1 MYKVSLFG
9 CAKHKQ
15 FTKQRLKNMDIHY
28 NILLEVC
35 TAGKLR
41 NQADDWRQNMKYYIP
56 TKVYQEID
64 AVKVHAE
71 ELAGYG
77 SYALIVTGKYSA
89 RANGALADVEAAL
102 DAYGKKHV
110 QYDGIEEN
118 PSVETVMKAT
128 EFGKRN
134 GVDFVI
140 AIGGGSPMDAAK
152 AIAIMLANPEKD
164 AEYLYENVAHT
175 KALPVVTIPTTCG
188 TGSEVTGVAVL
199 TVHAK
204 RTKASLPHRVFP
216 VLALADPKYLK
227 TASKK
232 VIGQTAIDALG
243 HMIESYLNTTATDYS
258 RMFVDQGLKVWA
270 RSKDAL
276 LGMREMTDEDYS
288 NFLLASTLAGMAIAQ
303 TGTTI
308 PHSLSYAITY
318 ELGVPHGIAIGY
330 FLPGYIREA
339 DIADQEYL
347 LSTIGFSSVDEFADF
362 FQVVSDCGILP
373 EENIRQVVDI
383 VVENKAKLALCP
395 YPLDKEVLLRIASW
409 RK

>member
-1 MYKVSLFG
+1 M
-9 CAKHKQ
+9 
-15 FTKQRLKNMDIHY
+15 
-28 NILLEVC
+28 
-35 TAGKLR
+35 
-41 NQADDWRQNMKYYIP
+41 
-56 TKVYQEID
+56 
-64 AVKVHAE
+64 
-71 ELAGYG
+71 
-77 SYALIVTGKYSA
+77 
-89 RANGALADVEAAL
+89 
-102 DAYGKKHV
+102 
-110 QYDGIEEN
+110 
-118 PSVETVMKAT
+118 
-128 EFGKRN
+128 
-134 GVDFVI
+134 
-140 AIGGGSPMDAAK
+140 
-152 AIAIMLANPEKD
+152 
-164 AEYLYENVAHT
+164 
-175 KALPVVTIPTTCG
+175 TIPTTCG
-188 TGSEVTGVAVL
+188 TGSEVTGIAVL

-330 FLPGYIREA
+330 FLPGYIWEA

-383 VVENKAKLALCP
+383 VAENKAKLALCP

>member
-1 MYKVSLFG
+1 M
-9 CAKHKQ
+9 Q
-15 FTKQRLKNMDIHY
+15 
-28 NILLEVC
+28 
-35 TAGKLR
+35 
-41 NQADDWRQNMKYYIP
+41 YYIP

-71 ELAGYG
+71 ELSDYG
-77 SYALIVTGKYSA
+77 SCALIVTGKYSA

-110 QYDGIEEN
+110 QYDEIEEN

-134 GVDFVI
+134 GVDYVI

-152 AIAIMLANPEKD
+152 AIAIMLANPEENAD
-164 AEYLYENVAHT
+164 YLYESVAHA

-243 HMIESYLNTTATDYS
+243 HMIESYLNRTATDYS
-258 RMFVDQGLKVWA
+258 RMFVNQGLKVWA

-339 DIADQEYL
+339 DETDQEYL
-347 LSTIGFSSVDEFADF
+347 LSAIGFTSVDEFADF

-383 VVENKAKLALCP
+383 VAENKAKLALCP

-409 RK
+409 GK

>member
-1 MYKVSLFG
+1 
-9 CAKHKQ
+9 
-15 FTKQRLKNMDIHY
+15 
-28 NILLEVC
+28 
-35 TAGKLR
+35 
-41 NQADDWRQNMKYYIP
+41 MKYYIP

-164 AEYLYENVAHT
+164 AEYLYESAAHT

-188 TGSEVTGVAVL
+188 TGSLCLLSMRNGQR
-199 TVHAK
+199 HPC
-204 RTKASLPHRVFP
+204 RTA
-216 VLALADPKYLK
+216 
-227 TASKK
+227 
-232 VIGQTAIDALG
+232 
-243 HMIESYLNTTATDYS
+243 YS
-258 RMFVDQGLKVWA
+258 RCLHW
-270 RSKDAL
+270 R
-276 LGMREMTDEDYS
+276 
-288 NFLLASTLAGMAIAQ
+288 
-303 TGTTI
+303 
-308 PHSLSYAITY
+308 
-318 ELGVPHGIAIGY
+318 
-330 FLPGYIREA
+330 IR
-339 DIADQEYL
+339 
-347 LSTIGFSSVDEFADF
+347 
-362 FQVVSDCGILP
+362 
-373 EENIRQVVDI
+373 NI
-383 VVENKAKLALCP
+383 
-395 YPLDKEVLLRIASW
+395 
-409 RK
+409 

>member
-1 MYKVSLFG
+1 M
-9 CAKHKQ
+9 
-15 FTKQRLKNMDIHY
+15 
-28 NILLEVC
+28 
-35 TAGKLR
+35 
-41 NQADDWRQNMKYYIP
+41 
-56 TKVYQEID
+56 
-64 AVKVHAE
+64 
-71 ELAGYG
+71 
-77 SYALIVTGKYSA
+77 
-89 RANGALADVEAAL
+89 
-102 DAYGKKHV
+102 
-110 QYDGIEEN
+110 
-118 PSVETVMKAT
+118 
-128 EFGKRN
+128 
-134 GVDFVI
+134 
-140 AIGGGSPMDAAK
+140 
-152 AIAIMLANPEKD
+152 
-164 AEYLYENVAHT
+164 
-175 KALPVVTIPTTCG
+175 
-188 TGSEVTGVAVL
+188 
-199 TVHAK
+199 
-204 RTKASLPHRVFP
+204 PHRVFP

-276 LGMREMTDEDYS
+276 LGMREMTDKDYS

-339 DIADQEYL
+339 DVADQEYL

-383 VVENKAKLALCP
+383 VAENKAKLALCP

-409 RK
+409 GE

>member
-1 MYKVSLFG
+1 MSCLFG

-140 AIGGGSPMDAAK
+140 AIGGGSPMDAAM
-152 AIAIMLANPEKD
+152 AIAI
-164 AEYLYENVAHT
+164 
-175 KALPVVTIPTTCG
+175 
-188 TGSEVTGVAVL
+188 
-199 TVHAK
+199 
-204 RTKASLPHRVFP
+204 
-216 VLALADPKYLK
+216 
-227 TASKK
+227 
-232 VIGQTAIDALG
+232 
-243 HMIESYLNTTATDYS
+243 
-258 RMFVDQGLKVWA
+258 
-270 RSKDAL
+270 
-276 LGMREMTDEDYS
+276 
-288 NFLLASTLAGMAIAQ
+288 LLA
-303 TGTTI
+303 
-308 PHSLSYAITY
+308 
-318 ELGVPHGIAIGY
+318 
-330 FLPGYIREA
+330 
-339 DIADQEYL
+339 
-347 LSTIGFSSVDEFADF
+347 
-362 FQVVSDCGILP
+362 
-373 EENIRQVVDI
+373 
-383 VVENKAKLALCP
+383 
-395 YPLDKEVLLRIASW
+395 YPV
-409 RK
+409 

>member
-1 MYKVSLFG
+1 MS
-9 CAKHKQ
+9 
-15 FTKQRLKNMDIHY
+15 
-28 NILLEVC
+28 
-35 TAGKLR
+35 
-41 NQADDWRQNMKYYIP
+41 
-56 TKVYQEID
+56 
-64 AVKVHAE
+64 
-71 ELAGYG
+71 
-77 SYALIVTGKYSA
+77 
-89 RANGALADVEAAL
+89 
-102 DAYGKKHV
+102 
-110 QYDGIEEN
+110 
-118 PSVETVMKAT
+118 
-128 EFGKRN
+128 
-134 GVDFVI
+134 
-140 AIGGGSPMDAAK
+140 
-152 AIAIMLANPEKD
+152 
-164 AEYLYENVAHT
+164 
-175 KALPVVTIPTTCG
+175 
-188 TGSEVTGVAVL
+188 
-199 TVHAK
+199 
-204 RTKASLPHRVFP
+204 
-216 VLALADPKYLK
+216 PKYLK

-276 LGMREMTDEDYS
+276 LGMREMTDKDYS

-339 DIADQEYL
+339 DAADQEYL
-347 LSTIGFSSVDEFADF
+347 LSAIGFASVDEFADF

-383 VVENKAKLALCP
+383 VADNKAKLALCP

-409 RK
+409 GK

>member
-1 MYKVSLFG
+1 MIYTSKCMSCLFG

-164 AEYLYENVAHT
+164 ADYLYENVAHT

-288 NFLLASTLAGMAIAQ
+288 NFLLASTFAGMAIAQ
-303 TGTTI
+303 TGTT
-308 PHSLSYAITY
+308 ITY

-339 DIADQEYL
+339 DVADQEYL

>member
-1 MYKVSLFG
+1 MIYTSKCMSCLFG

-64 AVKVHAE
+64 AVNVHAE

-164 AEYLYENVAHT
+164 ADYLYENVAHT
-175 KALPVVTIPTTCG
+175 K
-188 TGSEVTGVAVL
+188 VTGVAVL

-339 DIADQEYL
+339 DVADQEYL

>member
-1 MYKVSLFG
+1 
-9 CAKHKQ
+9 
-15 FTKQRLKNMDIHY
+15 
-28 NILLEVC
+28 
-35 TAGKLR
+35 
-41 NQADDWRQNMKYYIP
+41 MKYYIP

-216 VLALADPKYLK
+216 VL
-227 TASKK
+227 
-232 VIGQTAIDALG
+232 DALG

>member
-1 MYKVSLFG
+1 
-9 CAKHKQ
+9 
-15 FTKQRLKNMDIHY
+15 
-28 NILLEVC
+28 
-35 TAGKLR
+35 
-41 NQADDWRQNMKYYIP
+41 MKYYIP

-152 AIAIMLANPEKD
+152 
-164 AEYLYENVAHT
+164 YENVAHT
-175 KALPVVTIPTTCG
+175 NAFPVVTIPTTCG

-339 DIADQEYL
+339 DAADQEYL
-347 LSTIGFSSVDEFADF
+347 LSAIGFASVDEFADF

-383 VVENKAKLALCP
+383 VADNKAKLALCP

-409 RK
+409 GK

>member
-1 MYKVSLFG
+1 
-9 CAKHKQ
+9 
-15 FTKQRLKNMDIHY
+15 
-28 NILLEVC
+28 
-35 TAGKLR
+35 
-41 NQADDWRQNMKYYIP
+41 
-56 TKVYQEID
+56 
-64 AVKVHAE
+64 
-71 ELAGYG
+71 
-77 SYALIVTGKYSA
+77 
-89 RANGALADVEAAL
+89 
-102 DAYGKKHV
+102 
-110 QYDGIEEN
+110 
-118 PSVETVMKAT
+118 MKAT

-164 AEYLYENVAHT
+164 ADYLYENVAHT

-339 DIADQEYL
+339 DVADQEYL

-383 VVENKAKLALCP
+383 VAENKAKLALCP